1 MTLQL
6 TQKKKYSLA
15 ILHLK
20 TKMSPNLE
28 TDSASGASSNESP
41 SPKEKVLKTL
51 SGVHN
56 SLDNS
61 EKGHLYAVYYGQKYY
76 WGKLQLSFADDEN
89 NVVKSVEFSFLR
101 YRGDGYWDFPKKLD
115 VETVDIKYVFYG
127 SCTPQTTIAGNGYK
141 IVDDEAA

>member
-1 MTLQL
+1 MFNQASPFWQIFPLKVINLKKNSKGKMTLQL

-51 SGVHN
+51 SG
-56 SLDNS
+56 
-61 EKGHLYAVYYGQKYY
+61 G
-76 WGKLQLSFADDEN
+76 
-89 NVVKSVEFSFLR
+89 
-101 YRGDGYWDFPKKLD
+101 
-115 VETVDIKYVFYG
+115 T
-127 SCTPQTTIAGNGYK
+127 
-141 IVDDEAA
+141 